1 MSGALKHK
9 QRSHKTY
16 SKNVNAAVFG
26 NFERKAKVRKI
37 KTENKS
43 FFGKIKEKLFKKQ
56 SR

>member
-26 NFERKAKVRKI
+26 NFERKAKVKKI